1 MISKKFPTR
10 LIVKL
15 VAEASTEDFG
25 LTCQVIVTEICA
37 LVCPLKTHARRTSA
51 NLASNDTQCVYMLS
65 DLPDRN
71 CVLFNNRR

>member
-10 LIVKL
+10 LVVKL
-15 VAEASTEDFG
+15 VAEVSTEEFG
-25 LTCQVIVTEICA
+25 LTCQLIVTIICGH
-37 LVCPLKTHARRTSA
+37 VCPLKTHARRTSA
-51 NLASNDTQCVYMLS
+51 NLSSNDTQCVYMLS